1 MKVVGF
7 TIVRNAIKF
16 DYPVVESINSIL
28 PVCDE
33 FVVNVGK
40 SDDDTLNLIKS
51 IGSPKIKIM
60 ESVWDDSL
68 RKGGLRLAVE
78 TNKTMDA
85 IGADADWLFYIQAD
99 EVMHESGVGHC
110 KKAMEQHKDDK
121 KVEGL
126 LLRYHHFYG
135 SYSYVVDLYSHW
147 YNEEVRIIRN
157 NKHIR
162 SFKDAQ
168 GFRRYSTTNPNLEEI
183 SGTGDKLNV
192 KQINATMFHYG
203 WVKNPSVQKVKRD
216 SFEEMWHDD
225 EWVKNNS
232 AGKEYDYSNITSIV
246 EFKGAHPSIMTE
258 RIKQKNWDFKPAP
271 LNISFRQKILRFLQ
285 YAFGLRV
292 GEYRNYKLI

>member
-1 MKVVGF
+1 
-7 TIVRNAIKF
+7 
-16 DYPVVESINSIL
+16 
-28 PVCDE
+28 
-33 FVVNVGK
+33 
-40 SDDDTLNLIKS
+40 
-51 IGSPKIKIM
+51 
-60 ESVWDDSL
+60 
-68 RKGGLRLAVE
+68 
-78 TNKTMDA
+78 
-85 IGADADWLFYIQAD
+85 AD

-232 AGKEYDYSNITSIV
+232 AGKEYDYSNIT
-246 EFKGAHPSIMTE
+246 
-258 RIKQKNWDFKPAP
+258 
-271 LNISFRQKILRFLQ
+271 
-285 YAFGLRV
+285 
-292 GEYRNYKLI
+292 

>member
-1 MKVVGF
+1 YSRQLYRYSMKVVGF

-135 SYSYVVDLYSHW
+135 SYSYVVDLYAHW

-168 GFRRYSTTNPNLEEI
+168 GFRRYSTTNP
-183 SGTGDKLNV
+183 
-192 KQINATMFHYG
+192 
-203 WVKNPSVQKVKRD
+203 
-216 SFEEMWHDD
+216 
-225 EWVKNNS
+225 
-232 AGKEYDYSNITSIV
+232 
-246 EFKGAHPSIMTE
+246 
-258 RIKQKNWDFKPAP
+258 
-271 LNISFRQKILRFLQ
+271 
-285 YAFGLRV
+285 
-292 GEYRNYKLI
+292 